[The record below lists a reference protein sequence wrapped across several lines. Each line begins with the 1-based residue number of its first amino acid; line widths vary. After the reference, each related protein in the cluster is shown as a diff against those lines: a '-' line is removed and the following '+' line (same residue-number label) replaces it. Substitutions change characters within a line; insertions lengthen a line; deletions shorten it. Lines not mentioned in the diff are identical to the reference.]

1 MPVYTYTTI
10 DDPLATTRTSA
21 RDINNAGQIVGEYI
35 DSSNHLHGFLLS
47 GGTYTI
53 LDDPLAAPGAGTSA
67 YGINASGQIVGKYT
81 DASNHVHG
89 YLLSAGTYTTLDYSM
104 TSTTTVAWDIN
115 TFGQIVGNYV
125 SGGQIHRLLRTKG
138 IYTTPHHPPAHPNT
152 LPHGI
157 KDKGHNLAHHNH

>member
-53 LDDPLAAPGAGTSA
+53 LDDPQRGGRRRILSFEPGLG
-67 YGINASGQIVGKYT
+67 
-81 DASNHVHG
+81 
-89 YLLSAGTYTTLDYSM
+89 
-104 TSTTTVAWDIN
+104 
-115 TFGQIVGNYV
+115 
-125 SGGQIHRLLRTKG
+125 R
-138 IYTTPHHPPAHPNT
+138 P
-152 LPHGI
+152 
-157 KDKGHNLAHHNH
+157 